1 MDLYGTHDLPNS
13 DPEPVDVDAKQGQ
26 SQRLTIVGFIMIPT
40 QFSLR
45 DTYLPIYHSVRS
57 YSKGITIPT
66 GNRDHLGSIK
76 IQDLDKT
83 IRIVDRHSSV
93 VDRIANSDSK
103 KETTLRVG
111 LTKSRVTGSARD
123 GNGSFLFIL
132 PPTRPAKVKRVR
144 VFWPPQGTPGASYTL
159 CLVYI
164 RLTCIML
171 LVKNVTHRP
180 NQPICVRSWLSYYPH
195 TLG

>member
-1 MDLYGTHDLPNS
+1 
-13 DPEPVDVDAKQGQ
+13 
-26 SQRLTIVGFIMIPT
+26 MIPT

-123 GNGSFLFIL
+123 GNGSFFLF
-132 PPTRPAKVKRVR
+132 
-144 VFWPPQGTPGASYTL
+144 F
-159 CLVYI
+159 
-164 RLTCIML
+164 
-171 LVKNVTHRP
+171 
-180 NQPICVRSWLSYYPH
+180 CVV
-195 TLG
+195 

>member
-40 QFSLR
+40 QFSLC
-45 DTYLPIYHSVRS
+45 DTYLPVYHSVRS

-123 GNGSFLFIL
+123 GNGSFFLFFH
-132 PPTRPAKVKRVR
+132 PPALQKLKGLGYFGHHREHLGRPIHSVL
-144 VFWPPQGTPGASYTL
+144 YTL
-159 CLVYI
+159 GS
-164 RLTCIML
+164 
-171 LVKNVTHRP
+171 HA
-180 NQPICVRSWLSYYPH
+180 
-195 TLG
+195 